1 MPSWFAKLLELLSGH
16 HLSQVGKNRLRGRI
30 YARSDP
36 RAHPP
41 VFEEV
46 EAYKNNF
53 EIILFSS
60 GPIYKFLKG
69 GRVET

>member
-1 MPSWFAKLLELLSGH
+1 
-16 HLSQVGKNRLRGRI
+16 
-30 YARSDP
+30 
-36 RAHPP
+36 

-60 GPIYKFLKG
+60 GFPIYKFLKG